1 MNMKLKIIRLAQSHM
16 KKLQHRVICPII
28 FKQSMKVSNML
39 AISVTIKL
47 QQRVTFPNILSQ
59 NMMV

>member
-16 KKLQHRVICPII
+16 EKLQHRVISPII